1 MYLSHNE
8 ISSISPSIHLSLPN
22 LETLN
27 LMNNKIQ
34 SFTQIQH
41 LSQCSKLT
49 HLVLKD
55 NPIYKLQGYRV
66 QVIHF
71 LPQLKFLDHMKVTT
85 EERDRSKGTFE
96 PGIKSTQEKK
106 LTNEEKKKII
116 QLIKQATTLAEANRL
131 EACLRENRMP

>member
-1 MYLSHNE
+1 
-8 ISSISPSIHLSLPN
+8 
-22 LETLN
+22 
-27 LMNNKIQ
+27 MNNKIQ